1 MSKVKTSVASRQ
13 RKKKVL
19 KLASGFRGNRG
30 TRYRRA
36 KESLLK
42 ALSYQTRDR
51 KTKKRTFRS
60 LWISRLN
67 IACKKEGMLYSRF
80 IKRLKELNILLDRK
94 ILSDLAINNQQ
105 TFIEIVNMAKK
116 TD

>member
-1 MSKVKTSVASRQ
+1 MSKVNTSVASRK

-19 KLASGFRGNRG
+19 KLAKGFRGNRK

-51 KTKKRTFRS
+51 KTNKRTFRA
-60 LWISRLN
+60 LWISRLS
-67 IACKKEGMLYSRF
+67 IACRKEEILYSRF
-80 IKRLKELNILLDRK
+80 IKRLKDLNILLDRK
-94 ILSDLAINNQQ
+94 VLSDLAINNPK
-105 TFIEIVNMAKK
+105 TFTEIVNMAKAEK
-116 TD
+116 

>member
-1 MSKVKTSVASRQ
+1 MSKVKTSVASRK

-19 KLASGFRGNRG
+19 HLAKGFRGNRG

-51 KTKKRTFRS
+51 KANKRTFRV
-60 LWISRLN
+60 LWISRLS
-67 IACKKEGMLYSRF
+67 IACKQQGILYSRF

-94 ILSDLAINNQQ
+94 ILSDLAINNPK
-105 TFIEIVNMAKK
+105 TFVEIANMAKSE
-116 TD
+116 